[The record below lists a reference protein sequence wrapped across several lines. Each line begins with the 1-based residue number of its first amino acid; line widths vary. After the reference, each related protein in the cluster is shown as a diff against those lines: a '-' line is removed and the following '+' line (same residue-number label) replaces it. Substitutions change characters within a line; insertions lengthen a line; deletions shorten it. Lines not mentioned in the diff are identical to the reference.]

1 MRFADEDPQAVAQTY
16 LSWLYKK
23 HAHYPPAK
31 EECPEAFRAAVYCET
46 CEFWLNG
53 PDQMAQHLQRPRHLE
68 KRRAKMGKL
77 EDGSK
82 TS

>member
-1 MRFADEDPQAVAQTY
+1 MPVRFADEDPQAVAQTY

-23 HAHYPPAK
+23 HAHYPLAK
-31 EECPEAFRAAVYCET
+31 EECPEAFRAAVYCEK
-46 CEFWLNG
+46 CQFWLNG
-53 PDQMAQHLQRPRHLE
+53 PAAMANHLRGPKHS
-68 KRRAKMGKL
+68 KKMDKL